1 MRQRNI
7 RLVIVGSGLLL
18 AALAFFMFMLS
29 IASRSTNPVE
39 LMQTVG
45 TVSGVVG
52 GLAIAMVVMGLVG
65 RKSAIEPSRL
75 GG

>member
-7 RLVIVGSGLLL
+7 RLVTVGSGLFL
-18 AALAFFMFMLS
+18 AAIAFFMFMLS

-52 GLAIAMVVMGLVG
+52 GLAIAMAVMGLVG
-65 RKSAIEPSRL
+65 RKSAVEPGRQS
-75 GG
+75 G

>member
-7 RLVIVGSGLLL
+7 RLVTVGSVLFL
-18 AALAFFMFMLS
+18 AAITFFMFVMS
-29 IASRSTNPVE
+29 IASKSTNPVE

-65 RKSAIEPSRL
+65 RKSAVEPSRL
-75 GG
+75 RG

>member
-7 RLVIVGSGLLL
+7 RLVIVGSGLFL
-18 AALAFFMFMLS
+18 AAIAFFMFVLS
-29 IASRSTNPVE
+29 IASRSTNPLE

-65 RKSAIEPSRL
+65 RKSPIEPSRL

>member
-7 RLVIVGSGLLL
+7 RLVTVGSGLLL
-18 AALAFFMFMLS
+18 AAIVFFIFVLS

-65 RKSAIEPSRL
+65 RKSAVEPSRL